1 MKHSYAV
8 FGLGT
13 FGTEVAVELSTAGN
27 TVVAVDM
34 RPEAV
39 EAIKD
44 KVTEAIV
51 ANISSPEVISQ
62 LDVKKF
68 DAIIIG
74 LTSHFEDT
82 ILALTLARQE
92 GAGKIIVKANSEMQR
107 RILLR
112 LGADEVI
119 HPDLEVAERL
129 SKRLSLNNVLD
140 MIEFKGSCIA
150 EVKLPESMDGRTIRE
165 LALRNA
171 YNIIVMLIKKPGRAI
186 ETVWDPD
193 MVLNT
198 GDQLTVFGSEKV
210 ILDVFKS

>member
-13 FGTEVAVELSTAGN
+13 FGAEVARELSLAGN
-27 TVVAVDM
+27 TVVAVDV

-44 KVTEAIV
+44 KVAEAVV
-51 ANISSPEVISQ
+51 ANVSSPEVISQ
-62 LDVKKF
+62 LNVKKF

-82 ILALTLARQE
+82 ILALALAKQE
-92 GAGKIIVKANSEMQR
+92 GAGRVIVKANSEMQR

-119 HPDLEVAERL
+119 QPDLDVAERL
-129 SKRLSLNNVLD
+129 SRRLSLNNVLD

-150 EVKLPESMDGRTIRE
+150 DVKLPESMDGRTIRE
-165 LALRNA
+165 LDLRNA
-171 YNIIVMLIKKPGRAI
+171 YNIIVMLVKKPGRAI

-193 MVLNT
+193 MALNT

-210 ILDVFKS
+210 ILEVFRS